1 MGETPVQLRSEHR
14 SRLDRARDRQT
25 SWKQRPSSLPHEVP
39 AWAWPF
45 FGLKKPDSN
54 EVWDPQS
61 FVYIKL
67 YIYTYILI

>member
-45 FGLKKPDSN
+45 FGYIN

-61 FVYIKL
+61 FI
-67 YIYTYILI
+67 YIYTYSHLLL